1 MKKSENSKKNG
12 FFKLDTIYNG
22 DNLEWIK
29 LFPDDSI
36 DLVYIDPPFFT
47 NKNQETILKD
57 TDEIHSFD
65 DTWAG
70 GINQYIGWMQKRLEE
85 IKRILKEAG
94 TLYLH
99 CDYHANAYLRVKLD
113 QIFGEDKFRNEII
126 WCYAGG
132 GIPKKDFPRKHDTI
146 FRYVKSDS
154 WTFNVQYRPYGDWTK
169 KHEPRHSLTSGG
181 EKLDMKKGTPI
192 NDWWADFTR
201 LTSYHNEW
209 LGYPTQKPEALL
221 ERLIEVSSNEDDI
234 VLDAFCGSGT
244 TLAVAKRLKRHF
256 IGIDISSTA
265 TKITANRLG
274 MPTSKIVEL

>member
-1 MKKSENSKKNG
+1 MKQPKNSEIKDL
-12 FFKLDTIYNG
+12 FKLDTIYCG
-22 DNLEWIK
+22 DNLK
-29 LFPDDSI
+29 VLKCFPEESV

-47 NKNQETILKD
+47 NKNQETIIKEM
-57 TDEIHSFD
+57 DEPRKFD
-65 DTWAG
+65 DKWAG
-70 GINQYIGWMQKRLEE
+70 GINQYIIWIQKRLVE
-85 IKRILKEAG
+85 IKRILKNTG

-99 CDYHANAYLRVKLD
+99 CDHHANAYLRVKLD
-113 QIFGEDKFRNEII
+113 QIFGEDNFRNEII

-146 FRYVKSDS
+146 FRYIKGDS
-154 WTFNVQYRPYGDWTK
+154 WTFKVQYRPYGDWTK

-181 EKLDMKKGTPI
+181 EKLDMKRGTPI

-221 ERLIEVSSNEDDI
+221 ERLIEVCSNEGDI
-234 VLDAFCGSGT
+234 ILDAFCGSGT
-244 TLAVAKRLKRHF
+244 SLAVAKRLKRHF

-265 TKITANRLG
+265 TKITANRLDI
-274 MPTSKIVEL
+274 PISKIVEI